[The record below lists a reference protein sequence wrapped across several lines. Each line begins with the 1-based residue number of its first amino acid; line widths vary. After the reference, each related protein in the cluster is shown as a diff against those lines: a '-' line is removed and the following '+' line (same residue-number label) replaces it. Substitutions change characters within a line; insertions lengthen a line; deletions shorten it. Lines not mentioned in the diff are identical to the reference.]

1 MKNHHTI
8 QKRIGIVASV
18 VLLLCASGCLTMNSD
33 LPGALRSDLSAAD
46 TEVIGRAS
54 VEKNHWFF
62 LFGLIGET
70 PKDMFSEDLKAQVKA
85 AGGDGMSNVKYESIR
100 SCGDMAISYF
110 TCNILVPQS
119 YMVSG
124 DIVRIRKSAL
134 PGTPLALSQESTT
147 VQKRI
152 ADNTQVY

>member
-33 LPGALRSDLSAAD
+33 LPGALRSDVS
-46 TEVIGRAS
+46 
-54 VEKNHWFF
+54 
-62 LFGLIGET
+62 
-70 PKDMFSEDLKAQVKA
+70 
-85 AGGDGMSNVKYESIR
+85 
-100 SCGDMAISYF
+100 SYC
-110 TCNILVPQS
+110 TCSILVPQS

>member
-70 PKDMFSEDLKAQVKA
+70 PKDMFSEDLKAQV
-85 AGGDGMSNVKYESIR
+85 
-100 SCGDMAISYF
+100 
-110 TCNILVPQS
+110 S